1 MLNYFEKNL
10 YKELFCAVTS
20 FILTFGIVLKNENET
35 RVSIKLGIF
44 IMSLGFV
51 FFISMTKLLQKIL
64 LCTSYGLKWVKNLSL
79 SISDC
84 LDISNK

>member
-10 YKELFCAVTS
+10 YKELTFAITS
-20 FILTFGIVLKNENET
+20 FTLAFGIVLKYDND
-35 RVSIKLGIF
+35 VHVPIKLGLF
-44 IMSLGFV
+44 LMSLGFV
-51 FFISMTKLLQKIL
+51 FFISMTKLLHKFL
-64 LCTSYGLKWVKNLSL
+64 LCSSYGLKWVKNFRL